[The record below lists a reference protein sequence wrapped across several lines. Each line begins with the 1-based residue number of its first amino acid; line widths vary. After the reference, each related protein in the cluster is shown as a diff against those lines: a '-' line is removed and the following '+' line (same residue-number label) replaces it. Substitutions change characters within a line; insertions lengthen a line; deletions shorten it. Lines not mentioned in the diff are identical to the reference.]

1 MLIIDQIITDEEIK
15 IIRDYYERYKELA
28 YINWQ
33 EDNELIDVR
42 CGIITASPE
51 FKIIESIV
59 KRNFKNSLISWSG
72 YQRQNSPHNIHI
84 DDYGSDQENPIY
96 TYVISLDT
104 IPEFKT
110 IVWKEQAHD
119 NKHLHEYIANWGITR
134 HNIPKISNISE
145 TEDLEH
151 TLDINQNA
159 YMCDY
164 LELDGIYSYKKNCGV
179 LFNAKQFHCTSNW
192 VKYNRWPYREL
203 LQIHVIVPSEEAVY

>member
-1 MLIIDQIITDEEIK
+1 MLIINQIITDEEVQL
-15 IIRDYYERYKELA
+15 IRDYYDRYKGFT
-28 YINWQ
+28 YVNWQ
-33 EDNELIDVR
+33 EENKIIDVR
-42 CGIITASPE
+42 CSILTEDSEFNIIS
-51 FKIIESIV
+51 SIV
-59 KRNFKNSLISWSG
+59 KKNFKNPTISWAG
-72 YQRQNSPHNIHI
+72 YQRQTNPHNIHI
-84 DDYGSDQENPIY
+84 DDYGSDQSNPVY

-110 IVWKEQAHD
+110 IVWKQQAA
-119 NKHLHEYIANWGITR
+119 NNEKLHEYIAEWGMNKDTM
-134 HNIPKISNISE
+134 PKVSNISE

-179 LFNAKQFHCTSNW
+179 LFNAKRFHCTSNW

-203 LQIHVIVPSEEAVY
+203 LQIHVIVPPEEAIY